1 MSGPLSRAEIA
12 RLTCLAPQ
20 TVSNIA
26 YELERAG
33 LLREQGRRRT
43 GRGQPPKQLA
53 MNPSGGYTVG
63 LQLDHRQVRG
73 VLVNLTGSVLEEKQL
88 PLTQA
93 TPAAAVPKLAAMVNN
108 LIKGRRVPR
117 RRVLGVGVVM
127 PGPFDVEGLTSVGPT
142 TLPGWAGFGLAD
154 ALTQRLGLPA
164 FVENDA
170 TAAAVGERLYGVAKG
185 LQNFVYVL
193 IGTGLGSG
201 MILDGQPY
209 RGAWGNAGEIG
220 HMVIEPGGLPC
231 ACGNRGCL
239 EQYVS
244 VHAAMDALRQAGYRI
259 ETTEDLGVLYDEGD
273 QVLANW
279 VDQAVAKLGVA
290 LCSIENLFDPEAI
303 LIGGHFSDRLMES
316 LIGGLGTMSQS
327 VSNRRDR
334 SHPRIIR
341 AAVGPQVTALGAA
354 VLPIYESMSLQLR
367 VLLKNNETDAGR
379 VGLLCRPT
387 RGASVRE
394 VHER

>member
-26 YELERAG
+26 RELERAG
-33 LLREQGRRRT
+33 LLREQRRRPI
-43 GRGQPPKQLA
+43 GRGQPPRQLA

-73 VLVNLTGSVLEEKQL
+73 VLVNLTGNVLEEMQL
-88 PLTQA
+88 PLVQA
-93 TPAAAVPKLAAMVNN
+93 TPATAVPELAAMVNS
-108 LIKGRRVPR
+108 LIESRRVPR
-117 RRVLGVGVVM
+117 RRVLGIGVVM

-154 ALTQRLGLPA
+154 ALTRRLGLPA

-185 LQNFVYVL
+185 FQNFVYVL
-193 IGTGLGSG
+193 IGMGLGSG

-220 HMVIEPGGLPC
+220 HMVIEPDGLPC
-231 ACGNRGCL
+231 ACGSRGCL

-244 VHAAMDALRQAGYRI
+244 VHAAMGALRQAGYRI
-259 ETTEDLGVLYDEGD
+259 ETADDVGALYDE
-273 QVLANW
+273 
-279 VDQAVAKLGVA
+279 
-290 LCSIENLFDPEAI
+290 
-303 LIGGHFSDRLMES
+303 
-316 LIGGLGTMSQS
+316 
-327 VSNRRDR
+327 
-334 SHPRIIR
+334 
-341 AAVGPQVTALGAA
+341 
-354 VLPIYESMSLQLR
+354 
-367 VLLKNNETDAGR
+367 
-379 VGLLCRPT
+379 
-387 RGASVRE
+387 
-394 VHER
+394 